1 MSYNK
6 SSMKVVIWSH
16 FISPRLEYIAQW
28 LENRW
33 SIPVIINQEFPA
45 RSNIII
51 NYGPN
56 PTGEYSLSIPDC
68 GLLSKTGI
76 APTDINPDFTDTHSK
91 LFHIKDNDLDLD
103 FDFFSMVFYLLSRY
117 EEYELQDTD
126 EHGRWI
132 SDQSAAVKHGFIQE
146 PIIDLWLIYIEGLIE
161 SKTKHRFDRSLGIK
175 YVPTIDIDIPYAY
188 KNKEWRNLAGLAR
201 DIIIGDQTKVSARL
215 SYLRNRSDPYD
226 TYDYLLERLQPY
238 PESIF
243 FFLCNYQKP
252 YDENHLIGTDEFN
265 QLAKLISISN
275 LIGIHPSYSS
285 HSAASTITEEI
296 QILAGITGQQIT
308 RTRQHYLKMS
318 MPQTYQALISA
329 GLTEDHSMMYADRIG
344 FRASTCHPFQWYD
357 LSREKATDLTIHS
370 PCLMDVT
377 LKRYLKLN
385 PEQSLVV
392 IDKLKKTITNVNGTL
407 EFIWHNSSFSA
418 AHGWDGWENTFEYLL
433 KA

>member
-1 MSYNK
+1 
-6 SSMKVVIWSH
+6 MKVVIWSH
-16 FISPRLEYIAQW
+16 FISPRLEFIAQW

-33 SIPVIINQEFPA
+33 SIPVIINQELPA
-45 RSNIII
+45 QGNIII

-56 PTGEYSLSIPDC
+56 HRDEFTLSMPDC
-68 GLLSKTGI
+68 GLLSQTGI
-76 APTDINPDFTDTHSK
+76 SSTDIKPDLTDIYTK
-91 LFHIKDNDLDLD
+91 LFHIKDKELDID

-117 EEYELQDTD
+117 EEYEFHETD

-132 SDQSAAVKHGFIQE
+132 SGQSAALKLGFIQE

-161 SKTKHRFDRSLGIK
+161 SKTKHRFDRRHGIK
-175 YVPTIDIDIPYAY
+175 HVPTIDIDIPYAY

-201 DIIIGDQTKVSARL
+201 DFIRGDQTKVNARL

-226 TYDYLLERLQPY
+226 TYDYLLKCLKSF
-238 PESIF
+238 PESTF

-265 QLAKLISISN
+265 QLVKRITQSHH
-275 LIGIHPSYSS
+275 IGIHPSYSS
-285 HSAASTITEEI
+285 NSTTSTITEET
-296 QILAGITGQQIT
+296 QILALITGQHIT
-308 RTRQHYLKMS
+308 RSRQHFLKMS
-318 MPQTYQALISA
+318 MPQTYQTLIAA

-344 FRASTCHPFQWYD
+344 FRASTCHPFLWYD
-357 LSREKATDLTIHS
+357 LSQEKTTDLTIHS

-377 LKRYLKLN
+377 LKNYLNLN
-385 PEQSLVV
+385 PEESLIV
-392 IDKLKKTITNVNGTL
+392 IDKLKKTIANVNGTL

-418 AHGWDGWENTFEYLL
+418 AHGWDGWQKTFEYLL